1 MSTAGKIVGLVPMA
15 HVADVQRSVDFYK
28 LLGMEV
34 RGNLRSPSGEL
45 QWVHL
50 NCGNV
55 DLMFTHA
62 SEPIVANQQ
71 AVLFYLYT
79 DNLLA
84 LREHLLSK
92 QVLVSP
98 VSYPNY
104 MPKGEIRV
112 EDPDGYVLL
121 IGQAG

>member
-1 MSTAGKIVGLVPMA
+1 MGLVPMA

-79 DNLLA
+79 DNYWLCGNISCRSRCLF
-84 LREHLLSK
+84 LRCHIRTTCPKERF
-92 QVLVSP
+92 VLKTRTAT
-98 VSYPNY
+98 YC
-104 MPKGEIRV
+104 
-112 EDPDGYVLL
+112 
-121 IGQAG
+121 